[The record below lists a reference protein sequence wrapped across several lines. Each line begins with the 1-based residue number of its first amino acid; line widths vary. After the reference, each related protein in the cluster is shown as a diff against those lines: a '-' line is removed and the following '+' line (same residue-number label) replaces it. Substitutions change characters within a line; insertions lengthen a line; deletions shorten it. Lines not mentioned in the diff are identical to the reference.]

1 MPRPVPVPPDSFT
14 GSRGRR
20 KPLESLLITGFV
32 AAGVVTAGL
41 MIADFVTG
49 GPCGCALAQDQPSPA
64 VRQTAVLVKE
74 VRQQL
79 KDTRAQ
85 LIETARRTQAQE
97 TVVEQ
102 AEQQVAGLKAYYR
115 VRARELGGL
124 RVKLSGL
131 IGALQRLAR
140 SPPEAILMSPRPP
153 LASARAMMLVQYLV
167 PMIKRQTDQIDVELT
182 KIEALNHQL
191 RTEQARFQ
199 AAAAALETRR
209 DQLDTLIERKN
220 TLWLEVNGRTRPST
234 AQRGELIESVASLAA
249 LFTALREQGDARS
262 DATERLSSLIK
273 SAPSIQPNPNVG
285 ATQTATNSQPAVVP
299 AQPSDQTSVALA
311 PRHSPAPARTVP
323 PSGSIRAHK
332 GQLTF
337 PAIGRLVGR
346 FSETDALGLT
356 AKGITLYTRPNAPV
370 LASHDGKVIYA
381 GPFRGYGR
389 IIIIEHGFEFLT
401 LLAGLG
407 RIDVQPGQGV
417 LAGEPVGT
425 MNGAKL
431 NGRESARRLYIE
443 LRQDGAPVDPLAWL
457 STQRNTA
464 IQ

>member
-1 MPRPVPVPPDSFT
+1 MNA
-14 GSRGRR
+14 
-20 KPLESLLITGFV
+20 GFV
-32 AAGVVTAGL
+32 AAAVVTVGL
-41 MIADFVTG
+41 VIAAFVTG
-49 GPCGCALAQDQPSPA
+49 GPCGSALAQAQPSPTA
-64 VRQTAVLVKE
+64 RQTAVLAKE

-79 KDTRAQ
+79 KDIRAQ

-97 TVVEQ
+97 TVVNQ
-102 AEQQVAGLKAYYR
+102 AERQLAALEAHHT

-124 RVKLSGL
+124 RAELSGL

-140 SPPEAILMSPRPP
+140 RPPEAILTSPRPP
-153 LASARAMMLVQYLV
+153 LASARAMMLIQYLV
-167 PMIKRQTDQIDVELT
+167 PVIKGQTDQIDVELT
-182 KIEALNHQL
+182 KIETLNHQI

-199 AAAAALETRR
+199 AASAALETRR

-220 TLWLEVNGRTRPST
+220 TLWLEVNGGTRPS
-234 AQRGELIESVASLAA
+234 AVQREELVDSVASLAA
-249 LFTALREQGDARS
+249 LFAALREQGDARS
-262 DATERLSSLIK
+262 DASERLSSLIK
-273 SAPSIQPNPNVG
+273 SAPRIQPNPSIS
-285 ATQTATNSQPAVVP
+285 AAQTATNALPAVAP
-299 AQPSDQTSVALA
+299 ARPSDQTSVALA
-311 PRHSPAPARTVP
+311 PRQSPAPAQIVP
-323 PSGSIRAHK
+323 PSGSIHARK
-332 GQLTF
+332 GRLTF
-337 PAIGRLVGR
+337 PVIGRLAGR
-346 FSETDALGLT
+346 FGETDALGLT

-389 IIIIEHGFEFLT
+389 IIIIEHGFGFLT

-425 MNGAKL
+425 MNGAKI

-457 STQRNTA
+457 STQRDTA

>member
-1 MPRPVPVPPDSFT
+1 
-14 GSRGRR
+14 
-20 KPLESLLITGFV
+20 LITGFV
-32 AAGVVTAGL
+32 AAGVVTAE
-41 MIADFVTG
+41 FVAG
-49 GPCGCALAQDQPSPA
+49 GPCGSAQAQDQPSPA

-97 TVVEQ
+97 TLVEQ
-102 AEQQVAGLKAYYR
+102 AEQQVAGLESYYR
-115 VRARELGGL
+115 VRTRELGGL

-182 KIEALNHQL
+182 KIEVLNHQI

-199 AAAAALETRR
+199 TASAALETRR
-209 DQLDTLIERKN
+209 DQLDALIERKN
-220 TLWLEVNGRTRPST
+220 TLWLEVNGRTRPLT
-234 AQRGELIESVASLAA
+234 AQRDELVESVASLTA

-273 SAPSIQPNPNVG
+273 SAFSIHVG
-285 ATQTATNSQPAVVP
+285 STQTATNSQPALIP
-299 AQPSDQTSVALA
+299 AQPSDQISVALA
-311 PRHSPAPARTVP
+311 PRHSPAPARIVP
-323 PSGSIRAHK
+323 PSGSIRANK

-337 PAIGRLVGR
+337 PAIGRLAGR
-346 FSETDALGLT
+346 FGETHAQGLT
-356 AKGITLYTRPNAPV
+356 AKGITLYTHPNAPV

-389 IIIIEHGFEFLT
+389 IIIIEHGFGFLT

-425 MNGAKL
+425 MNGAKP